1 MRTFRQVLGVTGEGD
16 ASVVDHAFV
25 NRCRDDGIEFPGKRP
40 IGRAIQKVEYIAR
53 VGRREPA
60 GGAWLFQRAM
70 LDGECARLVPSRAS
84 VVGAQFYVQAETAR
98 TLGQKIT
105 IRKADQLA
113 RQLPLGNDKAQLGS
127 DTSWLA
133 RRQRDAWEL
142 CTQSL
147 YST

>member
-1 MRTFRQVLGVTGEGD
+1 MRAFRQVLCVTGEGD
-16 ASVVDHAFV
+16 ASVVDYTFV
-25 NRCRDDGIEFPGKRP
+25 NRSRDDGIEFPGNRP
-40 IGRAIQKVEYIAR
+40 VGRAVQKVEYIAR
-53 VGRREPA
+53 VARRQAA

-70 LDGECARLVPSRAS
+70 LDGECARLVTSGAP
-84 VVGAQFYVQAETAR
+84 VVGAQFDVQAETTR

-127 DTSWLA
+127 DTGRLA

-142 CTQSL
+142 RTQSL

>member
-1 MRTFRQVLGVTGEGD
+1 
-16 ASVVDHAFV
+16 
-25 NRCRDDGIEFPGKRP
+25 
-40 IGRAIQKVEYIAR
+40 
-53 VGRREPA
+53 
-60 GGAWLFQRAM
+60 
-70 LDGECARLVPSRAS
+70 
-84 VVGAQFYVQAETAR
+84 VQAETTR

-127 DTSWLA
+127 DTGRLA

-142 CTQSL
+142 RTQSL